1 MDLTTFSLAVGLI
14 IALLGFDTMLHP
26 RDVVLEAQVAARVEK
41 IVITEEMLTDILKE
55 EVGRISDTQSVIARP
70 IVQVGRPDGIAIS
83 IAEALHVPSV
93 AYAVQSQ
100 LGIQPDHIKL
110 RLFAEESTAK
120 ILVTG
125 FGSRRFNSFQQ
136 EVVQQKDESIVALA
150 HRASVIAIARIDPY
164 ITALNLMQRHAD
176 DRDFHDCEAIIQY
189 AMAQL
194 PPTPVNAERSR
205 FENLQGIIALFHNDP
220 AVAHTL
226 FHAAMVSDPSN
237 PVPPLNA
244 AFANM
249 ALDQDKEAAE
259 HMAELIAR
267 NPPTDA
273 ALLSTA
279 YMTLAAGRMG
289 SRDAAG
295 AEQAIAQSIAI
306 YPNSSTAHA
315 LWSEIKRAAGD
326 QAAAAQ
332 LHENA
337 LAATKYF
344 ENYAEIAALY
354 FRMAWRGGEP
364 VMRSPFGNPP
374 PLNVRGP
381 KSPN

>member
-1 MDLTTFSLAVGLI
+1 M
-14 IALLGFDTMLHP
+14 
-26 RDVVLEAQVAARVEK
+26 
-41 IVITEEMLTDILKE
+41 
-55 EVGRISDTQSVIARP
+55 
-70 IVQVGRPDGIAIS
+70 
-83 IAEALHVPSV
+83 PSV

-176 DRDFHDCEAIIQY
+176 NRDFHDCEAIIQY

-205 FENLQGIIALFHNDP
+205 FENLQGIIALFRNDP
-220 AVAHTL
+220 AVAHML

-306 YPNSSTAHA
+306 YPNSSTAYA

-354 FRMAWRGGEP
+354 FRMA
-364 VMRSPFGNPP
+364 
-374 PLNVRGP
+374 
-381 KSPN
+381 